1 MMRKQDSLVLSRS
14 FTVADQV
21 DLLVSAREADAD
33 LGFMARTMAL
43 CSLPRSN
50 PRDRL
55 RYVRRN
61 GPYTLVM
68 NAGGL
73 YRLPFGYLPR
83 LLMAWLS
90 TEAVRTQS
98 RVLILGSSLSGFMRK
113 LGMGDDSGSP
123 RGDRTRLRNQMRRL
137 FNDHVQLVYADQHR
151 ETSMSS
157 SVADRTD
164 FWWNDCKSGE
174 PEG

>member
-1 MMRKQDSLVLSRS
+1 MQRKRGGLVPIGEVVPGLDDVAVPAIRDDSPQARRG

-21 DLLVSAREADAD
+21 HQLVSASEADPER
-33 LGFMARTMAL
+33 GFMARTMAL

-83 LLMAWLS
+83 LLMAWIS

-98 RVLILGSSLSGFMRK
+98 RVLVLHPSTPAIPPASGHP
-113 LGMGDDSGSP
+113 G
-123 RGDRTRLRNQMRRL
+123 
-137 FNDHVQLVYADQHR
+137 LV
-151 ETSMSS
+151 S
-157 SVADRTD
+157 
-164 FWWNDCKSGE
+164 
-174 PEG
+174 

>member
-1 MMRKQDSLVLSRS
+1 MQRKRGGLVPIGEVVPGLDDVAVPAIRDDSPQARRG

-21 DLLVSAREADAD
+21 NQLVAASEADPD
-33 LGFMARTMAL
+33 VGFMARTMAL

-83 LLMAWLS
+83 LLMAWINL
-90 TEAVRTQS
+90 AALRTITGKLAEGSRSARAKLAEQMTVSQVAESQRLARKWQPKTWEQS
-98 RVLILGSSLSGFMRK
+98 K
-113 LGMGDDSGSP
+113 
-123 RGDRTRLRNQMRRL
+123 
-137 FNDHVQLVYADQHR
+137 
-151 ETSMSS
+151 
-157 SVADRTD
+157 
-164 FWWNDCKSGE
+164 GE
-174 PEG
+174 